1 MKIFNTLSFLFGIL
15 ACAANANAGTLYA
28 ATSAGGPGELY
39 VINQATGAMVQDVGP
54 LNDSLSTNYPIT
66 GLAFSPLTG
75 VLYGST
81 GNAGTVDGILVKI
94 NPATAI
100 VTVVGAFNAG
110 PVNSGGSPATMAD
123 IAFDSAGIFMGLLR
137 LAALIFI
144 RSIRRP
150 PRRRLS
156 ALTVCRHPLLAA
168 AWQSARAAY
177 LTLHQHPR
185 VSEPIT

>member
-1 MKIFNTLSFLFGIL
+1 ML
-15 ACAANANAGTLYA
+15 ARQTQVDHPRRWR
-28 ATSAGGPGELY
+28 TSPS
-39 VINQATGAMVQDVGP
+39 IR
-54 LNDSLSTNYPIT
+54 
-66 GLAFSPLTG
+66 
-75 VLYGST
+75 
-81 GNAGTVDGILVKI
+81 
-94 NPATAI
+94 
-100 VTVVGAFNAG
+100 
-110 PVNSGGSPATMAD
+110 PV
-123 IAFDSAGIFMGLLR
+123 IFMGLLR

-185 VSEPIT
+185 VSEPITPLPALIRILRTPPNPSAGPTPHLLSTVARSTA